1 MTSGKAALLTASL
14 VGVVALGVVAAPTIR
29 NHWSKM
35 DTPATTASAPADTS
49 ATTPAK
55 AKRPAHRATTSRDA
69 MTVKKETGK
78 VDIVAVSVWQPE
90 LRDRV
95 KKVLNPGARLELAA
109 EDFTSAEQFVTVAH
123 AARNTQVPFAVPTD
137 PQTSTLSEWFES
149 RGLNAFNLIAIPHA
163 LRTLTQFAGRLIR
176 TSTDTG
182 RVIILDSRLLTRRYG
197 KRIIDAL
204 PPFKRTIG

>member
-14 VGVVALGVVAAPTIR
+14 VGVVALGVVTAPTIR

-49 ATTPAK
+49 ATAPAK
-55 AKRPAHRATTSRDA
+55 ATKRPAHRTTTSRDA
-69 MTVKKETGK
+69 MTAKKETGK

-123 AARNTQVPFAVPTD
+123 AARNTQVPFAVLKDRVLNQGKSLADAIHEFKPELDARAEVMRARTEARSD
-137 PQTSTLSEWFES
+137 LEITS
-149 RGLNAFNLIAIPHA
+149 
-163 LRTLTQFAGRLIR
+163 
-176 TSTDTG
+176 
-182 RVIILDSRLLTRRYG
+182 
-197 KRIIDAL
+197 
-204 PPFKRTIG
+204 